1 MSKRVQ
7 TTNLNL
13 YAYENLRGLPTFLKD
28 WSDNMLILDGAY
40 VTVNGLISALDTR
53 ITTAEGTLE
62 DLSPESIED
71 YKIRLDAL
79 EKKVV
84 INTNAIKDVNT
95 RIGTINAQ
103 INSINVE
110 QGVQNSR
117 LTALEGVTA
126 NHTTQIN
133 SMIGDISSVTG
144 RVTTLEQCCETVQHE
159 IADMQSDID
168 GFNDDLTVLA
178 TQFETVSGV
187 VSELTDLVNSLQLDV
202 VSQRLD
208 TFESDLDA
216 LTASVTSLGGRMTDA
231 ENQIELNGNAI
242 NENAL
247 DIANIESEMGN
258 TDYSEVGN
266 TVSSAIV
273 ELADRIRNLTPQEYD
288 TLVQA
293 IQDAEQE
300 IDDIQA
306 LIPDDATSSNKLIT
320 LNDVV
325 IPSVNIASANRAGIV
340 KVGQRL
346 SVQSDGTLDADNQIG
361 DSSYGLVK
369 SVNDNAS
376 AITSINSALVVS
388 DPNEGNGLISFG
400 VDSSGNYGY
409 KKVGADTVIPF
420 KTSDGYS
427 YAFGERCKCLFQE
440 EHFNQS
446 PTTFQRITNALW
458 FLDKSYKSDR
468 ENSNYLKAGTYNI
481 RPEFIVITQQSQY
494 YSAHTVTI
502 KATHGDDSTTN
513 IGTFTV
519 QHVGTYYYYYG
530 YANEFSVTFSKDV
543 KNIEFIFDHTFVDAN
558 ASLGRVIVYH

>member
-1 MSKRVQ
+1 MSKRIQ

-53 ITTAEGTLE
+53 LTSAEGTLE

-126 NHTTQIN
+126 NHTSQIN
-133 SMIGDISSVTG
+133 SMMGDISSVTD
-144 RVTTLEQCCETVQHE
+144 RVTTLEHCCETVEQE
-159 IADMQSDID
+159 IADIQSDIN
-168 GFNDDLTVLA
+168 GFNDDITVLA
-178 TQFETVSGV
+178 TQFETVSGL

-247 DIANIESEMGN
+247 DIASIESEMGN

-325 IPSVNIASANRAGIV
+325 IPSVNIASASRAGIV
-340 KVGQRL
+340 KIGQRL

-376 AITSINSALVVS
+376 AISGLEGVVGDSNSGLVKSVADIQGVIPS
-388 DPNEGNGLISFG
+388 DASSSNKLATVTDIGSKITIAPTVTLNKFNTDAYARFRTDYETVIKPYDFIIFNFKYPQSNYI
-400 VDSSGNYGY
+400 DNASGN
-409 KKVGADTVIPF
+409 T
-420 KTSDGYS
+420 
-427 YAFGERCKCLFQE
+427 
-440 EHFNQS
+440 
-446 PTTFQRITNALW
+446 
-458 FLDKSYKSDR
+458 
-468 ENSNYLKAGTYNI
+468 
-481 RPEFIVITQQSQY
+481 
-494 YSAHTVTI
+494 
-502 KATHGDDSTTN
+502 
-513 IGTFTV
+513 
-519 QHVGTYYYYYG
+519 
-530 YANEFSVTFSKDV
+530 
-543 KNIEFIFDHTFVDAN
+543 FIFDNRELKKNWDNVQNNTSVD
-558 ASLGRVIVYH
+558 VYCPSIMFSGSSSTLKLQKNPYDNFLIDPGFTGDPVLYMTRIKLS

>member
-13 YAYENLRGLPTFLKD
+13 YAYENLRELPTFLQD

-53 ITTAEGTLE
+53 LTSAEGTLE

-71 YKIRLDAL
+71 YKVRLDAL

-126 NHTTQIN
+126 NHTSQIN
-133 SMIGDISSVTG
+133 SIIGNISSVTD

-216 LTASVTSLGGRMTDA
+216 LTASVTSLSGRMTDA

-247 DIANIESEMGN
+247 DIASIESEMGN

-293 IQDAEQE
+293 IQNAEQE

-325 IPSVNIASANRAGIV
+325 IPSVNIASASRAGII

-346 SVQSDGTLDADNQIG
+346 SVQNDGTLDADNQIG

-369 SVNDNAS
+369 SVNDIQALIPDDATSSNKLTTIADIS
-376 AITSINSALVVS
+376 GLGGITVDTLWTNPNNPSQGYPVGRISIPNMHDYKFLIIKYRRHTSNSYNKIEIYSVPTETEQYIVEGFIGGNSNTNTSVLAFRKLSIYGSPTV
-388 DPNEGNGLISFG
+388 NEIEFFNGNGPL
-400 VDSSGNYGY
+400 SGNMVNLNYSVSTSYFIPLDIYG
-409 KKVGADTVIPF
+409 
-420 KTSDGYS
+420 
-427 YAFGERCKCLFQE
+427 
-440 EHFNQS
+440 
-446 PTTFQRITNALW
+446 
-458 FLDKSYKSDR
+458 
-468 ENSNYLKAGTYNI
+468 
-481 RPEFIVITQQSQY
+481 
-494 YSAHTVTI
+494 I
-502 KATHGDDSTTN
+502 K
-513 IGTFTV
+513 
-519 QHVGTYYYYYG
+519 
-530 YANEFSVTFSKDV
+530 
-543 KNIEFIFDHTFVDAN
+543 
-558 ASLGRVIVYH
+558 

>member
-53 ITTAEGTLE
+53 LTTAEDTLE

-126 NHTTQIN
+126 NHTSQIN

-159 IADMQSDID
+159 IADMQSDIN

-178 TQFETVSGV
+178 TQFETVSDV

-208 TFESDLDA
+208 TFESDLDT
-216 LTASVTSLGGRMTDA
+216 LTASVTSLGDRMTDA

-273 ELADRIRNLTPQEYD
+273 ELADRIRSLTPQDYEV
-288 TLVQA
+288 LVQA
-293 IQDAEQE
+293 IQDAERE

-306 LIPDDATSSNKLIT
+306 LIPNDATSSNKLIT

-325 IPSVNIASANRAGIV
+325 IPSVNIASASRAGII

-346 SVQSDGTLDADNQIG
+346 SVQADGTLDADNQIG

-369 SVNDNAS
+369 NVNDNAS
-376 AITSINSALVVS
+376 AISGLTDAVS
-388 DPNEGNGLISFG
+388 GIQG
-400 VDSSGNYGY
+400 
-409 KKVGADTVIPF
+409 VIPDTASPSNMLATMANLGGSNIEHF
-420 KTSDGYS
+420 VDTNITSGSYFSRASVECELTDFVLFTILPPVGQYYTYQAYYFMLPVYTIVNMINCMAPNSNNSVALIQLLYLSNGQAVEQYLYNCMFYKSGTSSSNNTYYDSETKTLYITFSESVHSGTAKLDGYLI
-427 YAFGERCKCLFQE
+427 KC
-440 EHFNQS
+440 
-446 PTTFQRITNALW
+446 R
-458 FLDKSYKSDR
+458 
-468 ENSNYLKAGTYNI
+468 
-481 RPEFIVITQQSQY
+481 
-494 YSAHTVTI
+494 
-502 KATHGDDSTTN
+502 
-513 IGTFTV
+513 
-519 QHVGTYYYYYG
+519 
-530 YANEFSVTFSKDV
+530 
-543 KNIEFIFDHTFVDAN
+543 
-558 ASLGRVIVYH
+558 